1 MVCCRFVARDS
12 ARVASLIRDEELS
25 LSQTVELFQPT
36 RLLSVIDALK
46 EDYRLFSREL
56 SLLPL

>member
-12 ARVASLIRDEELS
+12 ACVTSLIRDEELS